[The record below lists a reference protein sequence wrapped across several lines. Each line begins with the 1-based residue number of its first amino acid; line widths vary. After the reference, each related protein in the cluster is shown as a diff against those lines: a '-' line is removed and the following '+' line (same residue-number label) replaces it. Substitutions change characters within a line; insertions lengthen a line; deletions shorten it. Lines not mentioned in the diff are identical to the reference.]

1 MLCSDNLG
9 HQLSY
14 NHQLEEQINIIKL
27 TKMMVMMMSMVVMV
41 VMITKTLMT
50 SLTRTQ
56 ARMPV
61 SRKTERNQSGI
72 GNRKSSSV

>member
-1 MLCSDNLG
+1 MYLVK
-9 HQLSY
+9 
-14 NHQLEEQINIIKL
+14 IIVIAV
-27 TKMMVMMMSMVVMV
+27 MMVMVMNMKVVML
-41 VMITKTLMT
+41 MI